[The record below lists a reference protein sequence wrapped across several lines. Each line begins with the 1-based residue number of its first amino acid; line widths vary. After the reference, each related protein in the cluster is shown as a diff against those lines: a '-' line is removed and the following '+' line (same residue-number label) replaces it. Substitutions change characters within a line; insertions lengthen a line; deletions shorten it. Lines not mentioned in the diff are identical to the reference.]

1 MAVQEIEGQG
11 FDRSVLEPAVLTDAE
26 AELDCYLFLLKL
38 LFIPQLQD
46 LVDAPAH
53 RTGRFGRRGRIA
65 WMASSRICCSFVPA
79 EKWPSMAKSDIRG
92 ELRS

>member
-53 RTGRFGRRGRIA
+53 RTGRFGRRGTHRLDGVQQDMLQLCA
-65 WMASSRICCSFVPA
+65 C
-79 EKWPSMAKSDIRG
+79 
-92 ELRS
+92 